1 MLFIYNERVRNNSK
15 GIPVQV
21 YILIRSQDLKPRI
34 LMLLLAVYFKR
45 QAILLLERS
54 CAFMDEEDGDGIQS
68 GQSLC

>member
-1 MLFIYNERVRNNSK
+1 
-15 GIPVQV
+15 
-21 YILIRSQDLKPRI
+21 
-34 LMLLLAVYFKR
+34 MLLLAVYFKR